1 MFSQSQSG
9 ETMVPSTYQLL
20 DSMNFSQGIIKEHNQ
35 MDKFC
40 DSLLEDNDQVII
52 KDLQQQVQYFQNQK
66 EILEQQNH
74 GLQKD
79 KNAMKNQ
86 LEEME
91 KERVELKEKLHK
103 MVTMSNT
110 MLHTQEQHKFLI
122 EKIAVLEKDIDGMK
136 NQLLEMQKE
145 RDSQEEKLLK
155 MQKERDSLKEMV

>member
-20 DSMNFSQGIIKEHNQ
+20 DSINFSHGVIKEHSQ
-35 MDKFC
+35 MGKFC

-52 KDLQQQVQYFQNQK
+52 KDLHQQVQYLQNQK

-79 KNAMKNQ
+79 KNAIKNQ

-91 KERVELKEKLHK
+91 KERDELKEKLHK

-110 MLHTQEQHKFLI
+110 MLQIQEQHKFLI
-122 EKIAVLEKDIDGMK
+122 REDC
-136 NQLLEMQKE
+136 
-145 RDSQEEKLLK
+145 
-155 MQKERDSLKEMV
+155 SLGKRTSME